1 MSQGE
6 SNLSHGGPAWRS
18 RGAWTVLL
26 VSAVLGIAV
35 DLWSKWLAFEKV
47 AGYPVIVNRADVL
60 RLGAEDPRSISALV
74 PRHEAV
80 TVVPNLLDFTLVL
93 NPGAVFGIGPGKR
106 WFFIGFTAVAMCFAV
121 IMFASWTR
129 ARDRWAHMAVGLLV
143 AGGLGNF
150 YDRLVFGCVRDFLHP
165 LPGVKFPWGW
175 DPWGSQGAVWPY
187 VSNIADLWL
196 IIGIGVLAVHLWRRD
211 GHAKADAQSQGE
223 GSQAK
228 VQSSN
233 VG

>member
-1 MSQGE
+1 MSQGQ
-6 SNLSHGGPAWRS
+6 SNLDHGGPAWRS

-35 DLWSKWLAFEKV
+35 DLWSKWLAFEKI
-47 AGYPVIVNRADVL
+47 AGYPVVVDRDSVL
-60 RLGAEDPRSISALV
+60 GISATDPRGISALV
-74 PRHEAV
+74 PRHETV
-80 TVVPNLLDFTLVL
+80 TVVPHLLDLTLVL

-129 ARDRWAHMAVGLLV
+129 ARDRWAHMAIGLLV

-150 YDRLVFGCVRDFLHP
+150 YDRLAFGCVRDFLHP

-196 IIGIGVLAVHLWRRD
+196 IIGIGVLAIHLWRRD
-211 GHAKADAQSQGE
+211 GHAKAEEQS
-223 GSQAK
+223 SKLK